1 MLITSKHFLNMN
13 KQSNR
18 VFFFNRDIVST
29 EQAKNSTFHLKQ
41 AVIPSEKFQQ
51 SQNWVTGALL

>member
-1 MLITSKHFLNMN
+1 MIITSKHFLNMN
-13 KQSNR
+13 KQSNL
-18 VFFFNRDIVST
+18 FFLNRDIVST
-29 EQAKNSTFHLKQ
+29 EQAKNSTFHLMQ